1 MQAVRIITL
10 WGRGMQLRL
19 VFLVLSVFLASS
31 VEFVEALTIV
41 LAVGLTRQWRST
53 LIGVVA
59 ATVALA
65 ACVGVFGAAVVA
77 FVPIDALRVVVGG
90 FLLVFGL
97 QWVRKAVLRA
107 AGRKAL
113 HDEDLIYIRQREEA
127 ARAGQVSK
135 GMDWYAFTVAFK
147 GVFLEGTEVAFIVV
161 TFGSNA
167 KNIPLATVGALAAGI
182 LVIGAGLVL
191 HRPLSAVPEN
201 TMKFGV
207 GLMLSTFGVFWAG
220 EGLGVNWPGADLAI
234 IGLLIILGVGSW
246 LAVRLVRPQEVAASA
261 TPGGVSGGGR

>member
-1 MQAVRIITL
+1 MK
-10 WGRGMQLRL
+10 L
-19 VFLVLSVFLASS
+19 VFLFLSTSLASA

-53 LIGVVA
+53 LLGVVA
-59 ATVALA
+59 ATAALA
-65 ACVGVFGAAVVA
+65 VTVAVFGAAIVA

-90 FLLVFGL
+90 FLLIFGL
-97 QWVRKAVLRA
+97 QWVRKAVLRS

-113 HDEDLIYIRQREEA
+113 HDEDEIFQRQRAQA
-127 ARAGQVSK
+127 AREGGVRE

-147 GVFLEGTEVAFIVV
+147 GVFLEGAEVAFIVV

-167 KNIPLATVGALAAGI
+167 GNIGLATAGALASGAVVIVAGV
-182 LVIGAGLVL
+182 LL

-207 GLMLSTFGVFWAG
+207 GLMLTTFGVFWAG
-220 EGLGVNWPGADLAI
+220 EGLGAEWPGADIAILGILAI
-234 IGLLIILGVGSW
+234 LLAASW
-246 LAVRLVRPQEVAASA
+246 LAVKACRPRPATEKLRAAAVAP
-261 TPGGVSGGGR
+261 TPAPGSGN

>member
-1 MQAVRIITL
+1 MKF
-10 WGRGMQLRL
+10 
-19 VFLVLSVFLASS
+19 VFLFLSVFLASS

-41 LAVGLTRQWRST
+41 LAVGITRQWRST
-53 LIGVVA
+53 LIGVA
-59 ATVALA
+59 AASVALA
-65 ACVGVFGAAVVA
+65 ACVAVFGAAIVA
-77 FVPIDALRVVVGG
+77 FVPLDTLRVVIGG

-113 HDEDLIYIRQREEA
+113 HDEDAIFEREREEA
-127 ARAGQVSK
+127 ARHAITRGE
-135 GMDWYAFTVAFK
+135 MDWYAFTVAFK
-147 GVFLEGTEVAFIVV
+147 GVFLEGAEVAFIVV

-167 KNIPLATVGALAAGI
+167 GNIGFATLGAIVAGL

-207 GLMLSTFGVFWAG
+207 GLMLTAFGTFWAG
-220 EGLGVNWPGADLAI
+220 EGLGADWPGSDWAI
-234 IGLLIILGVGSW
+234 IGLLIILGLSSW
-246 LAVRLVRPQEVAASA
+246 LAVRLLRPRPQPAIAGAVRRSE
-261 TPGGVSGGGR
+261 GRPLGPA

>member
-1 MQAVRIITL
+1 MSVKL
-10 WGRGMQLRL
+10 LL
-19 VFLVLSVFLASS
+19 LFLSVFLASI

-41 LAVGLTRQWRST
+41 LAVGVTRQWRST
-53 LIGVVA
+53 LLGVAA

-65 ACVGVFGAAVVA
+65 LTVAVFGAAIVA
-77 FVPIDALRVVVGG
+77 FVPLDGLRLFVGS

-113 HDEDLIYIRQREEA
+113 HDEDLIFARQREEA
-127 ARAGQVSK
+127 ARAGIVQQ
-135 GMDWYAFTVAFK
+135 GTDWYAFTVAFK

-167 KNIPLATVGALAAGI
+167 KNIPLATLGALAAGLI
-182 LVIGAGLVL
+182 VIGAGIAL

-207 GLMLSTFGVFWAG
+207 GLMLTTFGAFWAG
-220 EGLGVNWPGADLAI
+220 EGLGINWPGSDFAILFLLA
-234 IGLLIILGVGSW
+234 GFLALSW
-246 LAVRLVRPQEVAASA
+246 LAVQACRPREQAVD
-261 TPGGVSGGGR
+261 SGQLAVGSRQ

>member
-1 MQAVRIITL
+1 
-10 WGRGMQLRL
+10 MQLRL

-41 LAVGLTRQWRST
+41 LAVGITRQWRST

-59 ATVALA
+59 ATAALA
-65 ACVGVFGAAVVA
+65 VCVVVFGAAVVK
-77 FVPIDALRVVVGG
+77 FVPIDTLRVVVGG

-113 HDEDLIYIRQREEA
+113 HDEDLIYAREREEA
-127 ARAGQVSK
+127 AEAGKVST

-167 KNIPLATVGALAAGI
+167 ENIPLATMGALAAGI

-207 GLMLSTFGVFWAG
+207 GLMLTTFGIFWAG
-220 EGLGVNWPGADLAI
+220 EGLGVEWPGADLAI
-234 IGLLIILGVGSW
+234 IGLLVILGAASW
-246 LAVRLVRPQEVAASA
+246 LAVRLVRPQAVAPGVRS
-261 TPGGVSGGGR
+261 GGVLEGRL